1 MIPFCV
7 ILFVAALLTY
17 PEGVF
22 FVLGPIMFLIIAVEL
37 CVHKEFDFFK
47 YLSVTL
53 SLVIAYIILI
63 PSDYLIDWASIIF
76 ISIN

>member
-1 MIPFCV
+1 
-7 ILFVAALLTY
+7 
-17 PEGVF
+17 
-22 FVLGPIMFLIIAVEL
+22 MFLIIAIEL

-63 PSDYLIDWASIIF
+63 PSDYLIDWASIILSQLTEEGEWLYAATLG
-76 ISIN
+76 ITT